1 MNRLQNTFENRWNGP
16 LFLQVCVLILFFAF
30 GLRFWYLQIH
40 KGAHFAAKARENKTQ
55 SESIHAPRGIIRDRN
70 GHLLA
75 VNEPAYA
82 LAIVREDSRDIDR
95 SFAQIST
102 WTGISLEDLQREF
115 VRGRPRVKSFEPQ
128 ILVPNLSFELVST
141 IEAHTMDWPELKI
154 VVQPRRHYPYNDV
167 LSHVLGYVAQAN
179 EEELNRDPRLD
190 LGDTVG
196 KQGIELVLEDVL
208 RGSKGLRQNEVDVVG
223 RNLNWSLI
231 REPVPGNDLA
241 LSLDMDIQK
250 LATEQLEGQA
260 GAIVVMDP
268 YSGELLALVSHPGYD
283 TNEFVKGLRTEVWQQ
298 LIQDPFHPLQN
309 RAIQSTFPPGSVF
322 KLAVAAAGLAEGE
335 INPGKKVFCPG
346 FYKKGNRVFRCW
358 KRHGHGMLDLEGAL
372 VQSCDVY
379 FYQLGERL
387 GIDTISKYAK
397 EFGFGRPTGVELP
410 HEKGGLIPTREWKLK
425 RFGEP
430 WQGGETLN
438 ISIGQGY
445 TLTTPLQVAQ
455 FISALV
461 NGGNIYRPTLIN
473 GAEPDLQGELHLK
486 KAHRE
491 RILKTMVE
499 TVENP
504 RGTAWRLKK
513 KGVEMGGKT
522 GTSQVVKLKDEY
534 LDKETD
540 EIPYKFRDHGWIASY
555 GKKGDQAYVVVVLV
569 EHGGGGGSAASPL
582 ARAIFD
588 KLFPEPQ

>member
-522 GTSQVVKLKDEY
+522 GTS
-534 LDKETD
+534 
-540 EIPYKFRDHGWIASY
+540 
-555 GKKGDQAYVVVVLV
+555 
-569 EHGGGGGSAASPL
+569 
-582 ARAIFD
+582 
-588 KLFPEPQ
+588 